1 MRTRFSRQLWA
12 FDPNYTRV
20 EALDDAGQPLGY
32 VYFVKRSVLGGRLRG
47 NRQKN
52 AEQPVLLRMV
62 AWLGRPLFW
71 VTA

>member
-1 MRTRFSRQLWA
+1 MRTQFSRQIWA

-32 VYFVKRSVLGGRLRG
+32 VYFVKRTH
-47 NRQKN
+47 RQKN
-52 AEQPVLLRMV
+52 AEQPSLLRMV
-62 AWLGRPLFW
+62 AWLGLPLFW